1 MKTSK
6 KISRTKVIILVVA
19 FFALLLAC
27 VTDSLNSNPVKLA
40 SSLLRTDLPQG
51 TTVITNVDTGPGL
64 PIPGGASDGYTFLIL
79 QIPLEKIT
87 EFAGK
92 LKPPLWKPLPLTPDL
107 AKAERYLQPTIMS
120 GVEGNIPIATSTG
133 YYLFLDRQEEYNR
146 THSRQ
151 TYDTTRPF
159 YERSSSNYTFGMFD
173 NQTGK
178 LYLWSIDT

>member
-1 MKTSK
+1 MKTRK
-6 KISRTKVIILVVA
+6 KIGLTTVILMAVA
-19 FFALLLAC
+19 FYALLLAC
-27 VTDSLNSNPVKLA
+27 VTESLTSNPVNLA

-64 PIPGGASDGYTFLIL
+64 PIPGGASDGYSFLVL
-79 QIPLEKIT
+79 QIPPEKT
-87 EFAGK
+87 TGFAGK
-92 LKPPLWKPLPLTPDL
+92 LKSPLWKPLPLAPDL

-133 YYLFLDRQEEYNR
+133 YYLFFDRQEEYNR

-173 NQTGK
+173 DQSGK